1 MKTILLCG
9 GRGTRIRDMGQDV
22 PKPMV
27 PLGGR
32 PILWHIMKHYAFW
45 GHKDFVICLGYKG
58 EVIKDFFL
66 KYEIHTNDFTVTLGK
81 VSTVDLHVA
90 QNPVDWRVTLADTGL
105 ESLTGTRIKRVQRY
119 LKGEDHF
126 MMTYGDGV
134 SDINLERLLAFH
146 KSHGKIMTV
155 SGVRPPGRFGEVLA
169 DAQGRVTEFN
179 EKPQSSEGRI
189 SGGYFVCRQEL
200 FDYLDPDANQ
210 MLELEPMKALVR
222 EDQMRLYPHDGF
234 WQPMD
239 TPRDYQYL
247 SDLCEKGRAPW
258 MVWP

>member
-9 GRGTRIRDMGQDV
+9 GRGTRIRDMVQDV

-45 GHKDFVICLGYKG
+45 GHKDFVVCLGYKG

-66 KYEIHTNDFTVTLGK
+66 KYETHTNDFTVTLGK
-81 VSTVDLHVA
+81 TSAVELHVA

-105 ESLTGTRIKRVQRY
+105 DSLTGTRIKRVQRY

-126 MMTYGDGV
+126 MITYGDGV
-134 SDINLERLLAFH
+134 SDIDLDRLLAFH

-155 SGVRPPGRFGEVLA
+155 SGVRPPGRFGEVMA
-169 DAQGRVTEFN
+169 DPHGCVTEFN

-189 SGGYFVCRQEL
+189 SGGYFVCRKEL
-200 FDYLDPDANQ
+200 FDYLDPQANQ

-222 EDQMRLYPHDGF
+222 DGQMRLYPHDGF